1 MFRGL
6 LERIVAAVL
15 AATLAIGAPGLALA
29 AEKANAPA
37 EASKTRTPTNTGRP
51 LSMPSVSSTAA
62 RPVVHLSPAEAER
75 LGFSQAELQR
85 LAEKQAQAKDLENYE
100 GGVAIVIGSTVV
112 IVALAVILV
121 LILVD

>member
-1 MFRGL
+1 
-6 LERIVAAVL
+6 
-15 AATLAIGAPGLALA
+15 
-29 AEKANAPA
+29 
-37 EASKTRTPTNTGRP
+37 
-51 LSMPSVSSTAA
+51 MPSVSSTAA
-62 RPVVHLSPAEAER
+62 RPVVHLSPAEAVR